1 MQVGRDVAISRL
13 AAERYGV
20 FTRRHA
26 TTLGFSPRMIQH
38 RLQTARWEALHPG
51 VYMVSGTPGSWH
63 RDQMA
68 ACDWS
73 GGVSAGKAA
82 GHLFGLPACQEPPV
96 EVITTFRHKVM
107 PHGGVIAHATKRL
120 PPEQLTVVQGIP
132 ATCIERTLMSLCV
145 QLSRRDC
152 AIALDNAL
160 FRGLTSVGA
169 IDHCLFRTARQGRGG
184 SRLLRELT
192 QERVELDQVPN
203 TPLET
208 VIFELLVAGG
218 VPLPE
223 LQHEIFDQ
231 QGNFVARPDFFFPGP
246 GLILEGHSKLWHTGA
261 LATKRDALREERL
274 KELGYRIVYVTWT
287 DATRYSEQTV
297 AHIRRLLK
305 ESPFSRCPERAP
317 VLLS

>member
-1 MQVGRDVAISRL
+1 M
-13 AAERYGV
+13 
-20 FTRRHA
+20 
-26 TTLGFSPRMIQH
+26 LGFSPRMIQH
-38 RLQTARWEALHPG
+38 RLETGRWEALHPG
-51 VYMVSGTPGSWH
+51 VYIVCGTPDSWH

-82 GHLFGLPACQEPPV
+82 GHLFGLPACQDPPV
-96 EVITTFRHKVM
+96 EVVTTFRHKVM
-107 PHGGVIAHATKRL
+107 PHAGVIAHATKRL
-120 PPEQLTVVQGIP
+120 PPEQLTLVQSIP

-169 IDHCLFRTARQGRGG
+169 IDYCLFRTARQGRAG
-184 SRLLRELT
+184 SRLLRELI

-203 TPLET
+203 TALET
-208 VIFELLVAGG
+208 VIFELLVAAGIP
-218 VPLPE
+218 VPE
-223 LQHEIFDQ
+223 LQHEIFDR
-231 QGNFVARPDFFFPGP
+231 QGNFVARPDFLFPDQ

-261 LATKRDALREERL
+261 LAAKRDALREERL
-274 KELGYRIVYVTWT
+274 SELGYRIVYVTWT

-297 AHIRRLLK
+297 ARIGRLLD
-305 ESPFSRCPERAP
+305 ESPFSRRPERAP